1 MYTITQT
8 MYVHSIMLVYIS
20 HVHSLCTFICYWCA
34 LSKCS
39 MGSVLYLNIIMYW
52 LKGSVYVLVKLHS
65 MTIFRRRTTAYSLS
79 HLLYIFWYNM
89 MLKDKCMP
97 KPNCY
102 IAIAYLCLYAIQNDV
117 CRNHIQYID
126 FFIRCLINS
135 YVTSNSPKLKVS
147 YCLVAR
153 VDDWLLTFL

>member
-8 MYVHSIMLVYIS
+8 MSVHSIMLAYIS

-65 MTIFRRRTTAYSLS
+65 VIIFRRRTTAYSLS
-79 HLLYIFWYNM
+79 HLLYIFGYNM
-89 MLKDKCMP
+89 MLKITACPNQLLYCYCIFVFICDSIWCVQ
-97 KPNCY
+97 KPY
-102 IAIAYLCLYAIQNDV
+102 TIYRLLY
-117 CRNHIQYID
+117 
-126 FFIRCLINS
+126 
-135 YVTSNSPKLKVS
+135 KVS
-147 YCLVAR
+147 N
-153 VDDWLLTFL
+153 